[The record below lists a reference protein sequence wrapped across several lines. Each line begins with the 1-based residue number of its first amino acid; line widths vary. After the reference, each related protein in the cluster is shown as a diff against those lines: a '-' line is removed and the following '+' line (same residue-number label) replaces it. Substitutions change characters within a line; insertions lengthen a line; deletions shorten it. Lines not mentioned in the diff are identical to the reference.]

1 MPLRLGNAI
10 ALPTCPQQPQKKK
23 TGRSRD
29 SRLTTRLDRC
39 QRTSRPERLAAGRD
53 QIGKVGDIVSE
64 STGDFISVRL
74 GDFVGIRNR
83 RKEYFANKDG
93 KTKIEARFARAGYAT
108 DVVDVEAF
116 QLALPSLALIDR
128 QINAAQN
135 QLMAFLKEIDR
146 RDA

>member
-1 MPLRLGNAI
+1 MPLRLDNAI

-64 STGDFISVRL
+64 STGDFIS
-74 GDFVGIRNR
+74 
-83 RKEYFANKDG
+83 ESWA
-93 KTKIEARFARAGYAT
+93 TSSESARGASARAG
-108 DVVDVEAF
+108 
-116 QLALPSLALIDR
+116 
-128 QINAAQN
+128 
-135 QLMAFLKEIDR
+135 
-146 RDA
+146 RDKGTTARHELRNSTK

>member
-1 MPLRLGNAI
+1 MPLRLDNAI

-74 GDFVGIRNR
+74 GDFVGIR
-83 RKEYFANKDG
+83 
-93 KTKIEARFARAGYAT
+93 
-108 DVVDVEAF
+108 
-116 QLALPSLALIDR
+116 
-128 QINAAQN
+128 
-135 QLMAFLKEIDR
+135 
-146 RDA
+146 

>member
-1 MPLRLGNAI
+1 MPLRLDNAI

-74 GDFVGIRNR
+74 GDFVGIRRYCEVVQRDQRLWLHSAR
-83 RKEYFANKDG
+83 R
-93 KTKIEARFARAGYAT
+93 
-108 DVVDVEAF
+108 
-116 QLALPSLALIDR
+116 
-128 QINAAQN
+128 
-135 QLMAFLKEIDR
+135 R
-146 RDA
+146 REGRLCPHFSGGEGWLQWF